1 MYRYDAQRSAASPEQ
16 LPAKLHL
23 QWVLG
28 LPPLK
33 PAWPEQ
39 PKLQL
44 DAVYEPVVAGNLL
57 IIGSSR
63 YDTVTA
69 YRTDTGLEAWRFF
82 ADGPIRYSPA
92 VWQGKVYF
100 SSDDGYLY
108 CVDAAKGE
116 VAHAW
121 VVVRPGQSATAEEL
135 RMYCRERLAPY
146 KVPAHIEFR
155 SELPKTMV
163 GKVLRRALVAESRR

>member
-1 MYRYDAQRSAASPEQ
+1 MLPRCSFARHWQLATSATLVLAWAACCPLAARAGDWPMYRYDAQRSAASPEQ

-108 CVDAAKGE
+108 CVDAAKGDLL
-116 VAHAW
+116 W
-121 VVVRPGQSATAEEL
+121 
-135 RMYCRERLAPY
+135 
-146 KVPAHIEFR
+146 KF
-155 SELPKTMV
+155 
-163 GKVLRRALVAESRR
+163 